1 MTRHGEYCAGWSNN
15 QQHIIA
21 IAGLLQANHRG
32 TEDCRASQS
41 DPTDS
46 DAPGNPARKPAT
58 ANSSNNAYHPPL
70 WHCHGRGRRRAS
82 TAGIARAGLL
92 QANHWGT
99 EDCRASQGDP
109 TDSDA
114 PGNPTRRPA
123 ASGEAPATQQ
133 QQSQHQQGQPNNK
146 KNNNNKKTTTKT
158 TGRKNKNNNNN
169 NKNNNNK
176 KKNNRNK
183 KTKTTTTTTLD
194 NDHLEQQRQEQQ
206 QKQHLASRKHGTN
219 SRNSRNITQ

>member
-58 ANSSNNAYHPPL
+58 ANSSNNNNTVGGPYHPPL

-133 QQSQHQQGQPNNK
+133 QQSQHQQQHQQGQPEQQEEQQQQ
-146 KNNNNKKTTTKT
+146 KNND
-158 TGRKNKNNNNN
+158 
-169 NKNNNNK
+169 
-176 KKNNRNK
+176 KNNRNK
-183 KTKTTTTTTLD
+183 KTRTTTTPTTTTTTTTLD

-219 SRNSRNITQ
+219 SRNSRNSRNITQ

>member
-21 IAGLLQANHRG
+21 VAGLLLANHRG

-58 ANSSNNAYHPPL
+58 ANSSNNNNTVGGPYHPPL

-114 PGNPTRRPA
+114 PGNPGSQQQHSTHSRGT
-123 ASGEAPATQQ
+123 SNGSNNSNSQTQQ
-133 QQSQHQQGQPNNK
+133 QQ
-146 KNNNNKKTTTKT
+146 
-158 TGRKNKNNNNN
+158 
-169 NKNNNNK
+169 
-176 KKNNRNK
+176 
-183 KTKTTTTTTLD
+183 
-194 NDHLEQQRQEQQ
+194 QQ
-206 QKQHLASRKHGTN
+206 Q
-219 SRNSRNITQ
+219 